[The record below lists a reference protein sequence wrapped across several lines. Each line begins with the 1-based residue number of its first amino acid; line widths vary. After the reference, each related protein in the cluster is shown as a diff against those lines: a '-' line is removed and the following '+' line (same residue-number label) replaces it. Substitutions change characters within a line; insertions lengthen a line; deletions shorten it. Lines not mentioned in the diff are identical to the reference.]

1 MAQGARRGLDPVAA
15 DRGRRWRPDLAE
27 LVVGVEVALAAIGAA
42 VLARRRS
49 SELIPAWVAL
59 VVGVHLIPVALLVRS
74 PLIAVTG
81 VLVTL
86 VALVAVPLAR
96 SRPVAVSAVT
106 GLGAG
111 TVLLAAALWSLASA
125 LLWP

>member
-1 MAQGARRGLDPVAA
+1 V
-15 DRGRRWRPDLAE
+15 
-27 LVVGVEVALAAIGAA
+27 

-59 VVGVHLIPVALLVRS
+59 VVGVHLFPVALLVRS
-74 PLIAVTG
+74 PLIAVTA

-86 VALVAVPLAR
+86 VALAAVPLAR
-96 SRPVAVSAVT
+96 SRSVAVSAVT

-125 LLWP
+125 LIWP